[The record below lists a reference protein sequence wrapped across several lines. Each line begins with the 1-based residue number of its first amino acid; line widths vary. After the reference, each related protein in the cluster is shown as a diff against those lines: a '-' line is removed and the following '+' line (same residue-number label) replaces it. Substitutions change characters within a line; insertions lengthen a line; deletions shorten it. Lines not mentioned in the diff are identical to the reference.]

1 VGAKVEVSER
11 KSHPAAVAQ
20 KKATTATKNV
30 YFSLVATGHEN
41 PTNMDQRIIHLYDE
55 YTHKPLTREEFIK
68 RLITLTGST
77 AAAMAVLPF
86 IEVNYAQAQI
96 INPKDE
102 RLATEYVQYKGDGA
116 DIRAYVAKP
125 KKKKGKL
132 AAVVII
138 HENRGLNPHIE
149 DVTRRMALEG
159 FLALAPDALSPLG
172 GTPEDADKA
181 RGMFQQLDTVK
192 NLNNFVKAFDYLQ
205 TRKDC
210 NGKFGTM
217 GFCWGGGMANQ
228 LAVNVPTLKA
238 AIPFY
243 GRQAELTDVPKI
255 NAALQL
261 HYAGQDERI
270 NAGIAAYEEALK
282 TNGKKYELFLYE
294 GAQHAFNNDT
304 APSRYNEAA
313 AKLAWQRSVDFLR
326 QNLK

>member
-1 VGAKVEVSER
+1 MGAKVEVSGR
-11 KSHPAAVAQ
+11 KSHPATVAQ
-20 KKATTATKNV
+20 KAAVGNCEIPYLTELAECIKAKT
-30 YFSLVATGHEN
+30 
-41 PTNMDQRIIHLYDE
+41 MDQRIINLYDE

-68 RLITLTGST
+68 RLVTLTGST

-86 IEVNYAQAQI
+86 IEVNYTYAQI
-96 INPKDE
+96 IAPTDE
-102 RLATEYVQYKGDGA
+102 RLTTEYIKYPGDGA
-116 DIRAYVAKP
+116 EIRAYVAKP

-132 AAVVII
+132 GAVVII

-159 FLALAPDALSPLG
+159 FLAIAPDALSPLG

-181 RGMFQQLDTVK
+181 RGMFQQLDTEK
-192 NLNNFVKAFDYLQ
+192 NLNNFVKAFDYLR
-205 TRKDC
+205 TRKDS
-210 NGKFGTM
+210 NEKFGAL

-228 LAVNVPTLKA
+228 LAVRVPELRA

-243 GRQAELTDVPKI
+243 GRQADVADVPKI
-255 NAALQL
+255 QAALQL

-270 NAGIAAYEEALK
+270 NAAIAAYEEALK
-282 TNGKKYELFLYE
+282 KNGKKYELFVYE